1 MFGNVGVVLANSIS
15 EKYKIRKER
24 KKWRKEYN
32 DMLTKKL
39 GENYGE
45 DNDDEDE
52 NDEDENDDG
61 DSDGTYE
68 AEKNNAETKRTTG
81 ALEDASLGMLEQ
93 SLQINNMNIDSETKI
108 EPITQI
114 GPPGNNEN
122 DWFPMPPMNMVT
134 NAQEAAQMGQPQFG
148 EERKNDNS
156 DAPPP
161 PPSYNAV
168 ITNPDKYS
176 TGEQPVS
183 GYQQQPQYP
192 IVGIPGPDFNDK
204 APWQSSGQTLQ
215 DLIDNRDA
223 IEKEIND
230 IEKKINDINNDIE
243 LGNINATEGAAKVKS
258 LMAEAKMKEKRL
270 KRLQQQ
276 VIQQQEAMPFW
287 QGTWQAP
294 PAMLYWPTSPQ
305 GMPLPTSETP
315 VIPYDPMDDQLMTP
329 YDPMAHLNMMTYD
342 PMTLLNMLPYDPI
355 TWQQMTQ
362 MINQPGADNPMPQ
375 LWSETTTEPTR
386 NNPDNENHVSTTE
399 DTYEDESE
407 VSYNNHVKENNS
419 PYSRTHNAIFDGN
432 QVKRET
438 AENLDEFNLDDLLEK
453 MKKPFLEYLFNGSD
467 EQPKRDAAYKP
478 YDKIIEKLFADI
490 EKCKEA
496 YSESAN
502 LYKDDPTCLAYKKT
516 ICECIQDW
524 DTAIVNAFNDIS
536 NITGKAKDQSENNT
550 YYEEARAL
558 MAKFENVIQ
567 ADAYTGFYIE
577 SVKTVLGDTSED
589 DDDDSPWSLNDK
601 SFKDDGKK
609 YSINVCYVAMAR
621 TINNLIEVIKF
632 ILGGEDQ
639 PVCDEIA
646 ALRDLCQQCI
656 NLNTPLDTSISNFKR
671 MPDTIQDIRNDK
683 NTVFGDNVSKV
694 NDEAFSNSLSMLSSL
709 IKELNKAKNEKEISI
724 GTHLEK
730 IHSLFCKIP
739 RNTAECKFQNLP
751 NIMTGIL
758 TDGDYD
764 SHAKMFR

>member
-1 MFGNVGVVLANSIS
+1 MLGGMLGSIGVSAVKSAHK
-15 EKYKIRKER
+15 KYKKH
-24 KKWRKEYN
+24 KKCEEWRRTYEK
-32 DMLTKKL
+32 
-39 GENYGE
+39 
-45 DNDDEDE
+45 NDDTYEE
-52 NDEDENDDG
+52 EEYDDG
-61 DSDGTYE
+61 DSDDICE
-68 AEKNNAETKRTTG
+68 EEENNAEAKGTTG
-81 ALEDASLGMLEQ
+81 ALEDASLGLLEQ
-93 SLQINNMNIDSETKI
+93 SLNDMDIDSETKI
-108 EPITQI
+108 ETITPI
-114 GPPGNNEN
+114 GPPGHNGN
-122 DWFPMPPMNMVT
+122 DLFPMPDMNMVP
-134 NAQEAAQMGQPQFG
+134 NAQGAVQMGQPQFG
-148 EERKNDNS
+148 EERTNANS

-161 PPSYNAV
+161 LYNDV

-176 TGEQPVS
+176 TGEKPVS
-183 GYQQQPQYP
+183 GYQQQPKYP
-192 IVGIPGPDFNDK
+192 IAGIPGPDFNDK

-230 IEKKINDINNDIE
+230 LEKKIHDINNDIE
-243 LGNINATEGAAKVKS
+243 LGKINATEGAATVKS
-258 LMAEAKMKEKRL
+258 LKAEAKMKEKRL
-270 KRLQQQ
+270 ERMKNIEMTQQQ
-276 VIQQQEAMPFW
+276 TMPFW
-287 QGTWQAP
+287 QGKWKAP
-294 PAMLYWPTSPQ
+294 PAMLYWPKSPQ
-305 GMPLPTSETP
+305 GMPLPTSATP
-315 VIPYDPMDDQLMTP
+315 VIPYDPMDDQLMMP
-329 YDPMAHLNMMTYD
+329 YDPKTQLKMMKYD
-342 PMTLLNMLPYDPI
+342 PMTLQNMLRYHPI

-362 MINQPGADNPMPQ
+362 MINQPGAENPMPP
-375 LWSETTTEPTR
+375 LWSGTTTEPTR
-386 NNPDNENHVSTTE
+386 TDPDNENQISTSENTYDE
-399 DTYEDESE
+399 DSD

-419 PYSRTHNAIFDGN
+419 PYSHTHNAIFDGN

-438 AENLDEFNLDDLLEK
+438 AENLDEFNLDDLLNK
-453 MKKPFLEYLFNGSD
+453 MEKPFLEYLFNGSD
-467 EQPKRDAAYKP
+467 TDTERDAAYKP

-524 DTAIVNAFNDIS
+524 DTSIVNAFNDIS
-536 NITGKAKDQSENNT
+536 NITGKAEKQSENNT
-550 YYEEARAL
+550 CYEEARAL

-577 SVKTVLGDTSED
+577 SVKTVLEDTSED
-589 DDDDSPWSLNDK
+589 DDDDSPRSLNDK
-601 SFKDDGKK
+601 SFKGDGKK

-621 TINNLIEVIKF
+621 TIKNLIEVIKF
-632 ILGGEDQ
+632 ILGEDQ
-639 PVCDEIA
+639 KVCKRIA
-646 ALRDLCQQCI
+646 DLSDSCQQCI